1 MQPPSNPSQ
10 SRGRSQGDS
19 RPVPRPAAR
28 RPQRP
33 GEAAAPAP
41 TRADSPA
48 RADSAAR
55 AVSLRADTPLLL
67 LSAAWLV
74 ALAVL
79 YYFFVRTT
87 WGQALDALAM
97 HDAASIPFLTT
108 IGRILNESAL
118 EVLILAMA
126 VAAVLGMLRR
136 RPWLALGCVAGA
148 AGAMALT
155 QLAKRYLL
163 TRPNLGVGW
172 VLPNSFPSGH
182 GTATAVIC
190 LVALVS
196 APRAWRRYVAPVAVA
211 LPLLNGGAMMA
222 MQWHRASDV
231 FGAVAVSA
239 FSLLVSLALV
249 RGLRLRRLATLRAAR
264 GRGSADAA
272 AGGAGDAA
280 AARRSGSGASRN
292 GIGLAASGGG
302 PVRGGGRFFRWGRAG
317 FAGGPEPG
325 PQLRRLERRLWLTAT
340 GSVPVAGLALLVT
353 RGFWGENS
361 ASFLRGDLSTASL
374 GGGDAA
380 AAVFVLAL
388 YAAISCAAVAST
400 LLAARRLG
408 A

>member
-1 MQPPSNPSQ
+1 MGG
-10 SRGRSQGDS
+10 RGSVGHH
-19 RPVPRPAAR
+19 
-28 RPQRP
+28 
-33 GEAAAPAP
+33 G
-41 TRADSPA
+41 RAD
-48 RADSAAR
+48 RASTNPPGGGAERGGKTHTAPV
-55 AVSLRADTPLLL
+55 VSFKPDAPLLL
-67 LSAAWLV
+67 LAAAWL
-74 ALAVL
+74 AVTGGL
-79 YYFFVRTT
+79 YYFFVRTA
-87 WGQALDALAM
+87 WGQALDALVM

-118 EVLILAMA
+118 EALILAMA

-148 AGAMALT
+148 AGAMVLT

-163 TRPNLGVGW
+163 TRPDLGVGW

-231 FGAVAVSA
+231 LGAVAVSA

-249 RGLRLRRLATLRAAR
+249 RGLRLRRLAALRAEP
-264 GRGSADAA
+264 
-272 AGGAGDAA
+272 GGVA
-280 AARRSGSGASRN
+280 
-292 GIGLAASGGG
+292 
-302 PVRGGGRFFRWGRAG
+302 
-317 FAGGPEPG
+317 EPG
-325 PQLRRLERRLWLTAT
+325 PQLRRLERRLWLTAA
-340 GSVPVAGLALLVT
+340 GSVPVAALSLWVT

-374 GGGDAA
+374 GGGDVA
-380 AAVFVLAL
+380 AAVMVLSL
-388 YAAISCAAVAST
+388 YAAVSCAAVAST